1 MKHNPQAV
9 TTALQL
15 YFSGES
21 LRNTQKS
28 IRLLGV
34 QVSHQTIYN
43 WIGKYVS
50 LMEKYVDKLKP
61 NVGEIWRADELWLK
75 VKGDMKYLF
84 ALMDDETR
92 YLIAQ
97 EVADTKLIHDA
108 SRLFHKGKEVMGK
121 KPATLITDGLYAYRA
136 AYNKEF
142 FTIKTPRTEHVNTIK
157 LSGNMNN
164 NKMERLNGELRDR
177 EKVMRNLKKKNTL
190 ILAGY
195 QLFHNYFRGHQ
206 GLKGKTPAQACGIE
220 ILGENKWK
228 TLIENAKK
236 DIKIVR

>member
-1 MKHNPQAV
+1 MKHSPQAV
-9 TTALQL
+9 TTAMQL

-34 QVSHQTIYN
+34 QVSHQTVYN

-50 LMEKYVDKLKP
+50 LMEKYVEKLKP

-108 SRLFHKGKEVMGK
+108 SRLFHKGKEAMGK
-121 KPATLITDGLYAYRA
+121 KPVTLITDGLYAYRSR
-136 AYNKEF
+136 
-142 FTIKTPRTEHVNTIK
+142 I
-157 LSGNMNN
+157 
-164 NKMERLNGELRDR
+164 
-177 EKVMRNLKKKNTL
+177 
-190 ILAGY
+190 
-195 QLFHNYFRGHQ
+195 
-206 GLKGKTPAQACGIE
+206 
-220 ILGENKWK
+220 
-228 TLIENAKK
+228 
-236 DIKIVR
+236 